1 MEYGKGIAIDAHALV
16 WYYHEDSNIKL
27 SIRVLRAILEAEE
40 KGIIYV
46 STVVLMEVL
55 RLLEKG
61 KYPIIFDD
69 FLNDIE
75 DDEAYK
81 IVPLTTEVIKAMK
94 NFPDLELH
102 DRAIVATALITDSDL
117 ITKDIEISKTYSRVI
132 W

>member
-1 MEYGKGIAIDAHALV
+1 MEYRKRITIDAHTLI

-27 SIRVLRAILEAEE
+27 SHRALTAILEAEE

-69 FLNDIE
+69 FLKDIE

-94 NFPDLELH
+94 SFPNLELH
-102 DRAIVATALITDSDL
+102 DRAIVATALITDSVL
-117 ITKDIEISKTYSRVI
+117 VSKDIEISRVYNRVI